1 MAHLYRTL
9 VVLILGGVTIALCS
23 LFPNAALN
31 PESGVILRLPESIPG
46 YISEEVEMSEQEKY
60 WLPDDTLNIKQS
72 YSFSNA
78 ANELEAFDQNFS
90 ASIIL
95 SGADKRSLHRPE
107 VCMTGQGWSINTAE
121 TKVVKL
127 ETEGGPL
134 EVMDLCL
141 SRTAEGGNGESV
153 VIKAHYV
160 YWWVGRDVSTPHSYK
175 RILLSAIN
183 NVFKNTNDRWAYPSV
198 MVKSIGNDKEK
209 DEAARERAFDYIRK
223 YAPTFQKSLGAK
235 E

>member
-1 MAHLYRTL
+1 MSHLYRTL
-9 VVLILGGVTIALCS
+9 VVLILGGGTIALCY

-31 PESGVILRLPESIPG
+31 PESGVILSLPESMPG
-46 YISEEVEMSEQEKY
+46 YTSELVEMSETEKY
-60 WLPDDTLNIKQS
+60 WLPDDTLNIKRNYRSVTAGNEMDRFEQGIS
-72 YSFSNA
+72 
-78 ANELEAFDQNFS
+78 AN
-90 ASIIL
+90 IIL

-107 VCMTGQGWSINTAE
+107 VCMTGQGWSINKGQ

-134 EVMDLCL
+134 DVMDLCL
-141 SRTAEGGNGESV
+141 SRTVEGQNGEPL

-160 YWWVGRDVSTPHSYK
+160 YWWVGKSVSTPHSYK

-198 MVKSIGNDKEK
+198 MVQSLGNDKAK
-209 DEAARERAFDYIRK
+209 DEAARERAFSYIRK
-223 YAPTFQKSLGAK
+223 FAPTFQKSLGAK